1 MTAELAVV
9 PVSVKLAQVAAELAL
24 AVELEQVAAELG
36 QVAAELALA
45 VELALAELALEPVDV
60 LLLPTVPVVQ
70 LVLLFV
76 HTVLVAADAALM
88 VAAVAVA
95 LMLVAHRMAVA
106 HSNLELLDLEPGDT
120 LAVGL
125 QAGK

>member
-9 PVSVKLAQVAAELAL
+9 PVSVKLA
-24 AVELEQVAAELG
+24 